1 MSAIV
6 VLIGFSL
13 TVATGFLIAF
23 LWAVKSGQYDDK
35 YTPSLRILF
44 DDPSTPSSAEIN
56 EKNITEDG
64 DPKNNETNNKKN
76 KTKTINFIGAN
87 E

>member
-1 MSAIV
+1 MSAML

-35 YTPSLRILF
+35 YTPSIRILF
-44 DDPSTPSSAEIN
+44 DDNKPQES
-56 EKNITEDG
+56 KNSNKQI
-64 DPKNNETNNKKN
+64 KQTNN
-76 KTKTINFIGAN
+76 
-87 E
+87 

>member
-13 TVATGFLIAF
+13 AVATGFLIAF

-44 DDPSTPSSAEIN
+44 DEPNAPLSAEIN
-56 EKNITEDG
+56 EKKITEDG
-64 DPKNNETNNKKN
+64 DSHTSKPNTKKLNKNN
-76 KTKTINFIGAN
+76 
-87 E
+87 

>member
-1 MSAIV
+1 VSAIV

-44 DDPSTPSSAEIN
+44 DEPKVPSSE
-56 EKNITEDG
+56 
-64 DPKNNETNNKKN
+64 ETNKKN
-76 KTKTINFIGAN
+76 VDDVNPQSNNSINKKLN
-87 E
+87 TNN

>member
-44 DDPSTPSSAEIN
+44 DDPQQPLSTDI
-56 EKNITEDG
+56 
-64 DPKNNETNNKKN
+64 PKKTIAKDKLSQKRRTNKKRI
-76 KTKTINFIGAN
+76 KQKQLTS
-87 E
+87 

>member
-1 MSAIV
+1 MSAML

-13 TVATGFLIAF
+13 TVAIGFLIAF

-44 DDPSTPSSAEIN
+44 DDTSPKWTTDISEKKIADDKSSQ
-56 EKNITEDG
+56 KS
-64 DPKNNETNNKKN
+64 KTNKNKKN
-76 KTKTINFIGAN
+76 TNN
-87 E
+87 

>member
-13 TVATGFLIAF
+13 LVATGFLIAF

-44 DDPSTPSSAEIN
+44 DDTSPTWTTDISEKKIADDKSSQ
-56 EKNITEDG
+56 KSKT
-64 DPKNNETNNKKN
+64 NKK
-76 KTKTINFIGAN
+76 KQLTS
-87 E
+87 

>member
-1 MSAIV
+1 MSV
-6 VLIGFSL
+6 MLVLIGFSL

-44 DDPSTPSSAEIN
+44 DDPSPAESGRVASG
-56 EKNITEDG
+56 KNIKLDTDENQPQKTEK
-64 DPKNNETNNKKN
+64 PK
-76 KTKTINFIGAN
+76 
-87 E
+87 

>member
-1 MSAIV
+1 MV

-44 DDPSTPSSAEIN
+44 EDNKPQSKETSNKQI
-56 EKNITEDG
+56 KN
-64 DPKNNETNNKKN
+64 TNN
-76 KTKTINFIGAN
+76 
-87 E
+87 